1 VRADLGGVTSATSTG
16 SDSQLVHIGRQAIYD
31 RAGEV
36 IGYELLFRGG
46 IEDTEAH
53 RRNAYATSQVIVNA
67 FAEFG
72 LEQIVGGKPCFL
84 NLTRE
89 FLVGDLPLPFEPGR
103 VVLEILESVVLDDDV
118 LAGVA
123 SLVEQGFQ
131 IALDDFVWGQG
142 HEKLL
147 DLASYVKI
155 DMLESDPQTVVSTV
169 FTVRRHPQIKLVA
182 ERVQTPELQD
192 LAQKFGFDYFQGHA
206 YGRPQTLSAISLN
219 PSRMRRLE
227 LFGALTAADIEMNK
241 VVQIVTTDPALSY
254 RVLQATN
261 SAATGLPRK
270 VASVRE
276 AIMMLGTDRIRQWV
290 ALMLVS
296 DISEATEEQLST
308 MMSRA
313 KLCQTI
319 ADRLNVP
326 SDAAFTVGLLSGV
339 GELVAEPMAEL
350 VSRMPVTA
358 EIVEALVHGKGRLGE
373 VLAMVQAYEKSDLS
387 ALREA
392 PVSSAELAR
401 AYLSALGWSQRTVG
415 GVLGG
420 KAANRLPAEA
430 LRRVQR

>member
-1 VRADLGGVTSATSTG
+1 MVGVTSATSTG
-16 SDSQLVHIGRQAIYD
+16 RESQLVHIGRQAIYD

-36 IGYELLFRGG
+36 VGYELLFRGAA
-46 IEDTEAH
+46 ESDEAH

-72 LEQIVGGKPCFL
+72 LEQIVGDRPCFL

-89 FLVGDLPLPFEPGR
+89 FLVGDLPLPVEPGR
-103 VVLEILESVVLDDDV
+103 VVLEILESVAVDDDV
-118 LAGVA
+118 LAGVTN
-123 SLVEQGFQ
+123 LVNQGFK

-142 HEKLL
+142 HERLL

-155 DMLESDPQTVVSTV
+155 DMLNSDPQTVVSTV
-169 FTVRRHPQIKLVA
+169 FTVRRHAQIKLIA
-182 ERVQTPELQD
+182 ERIETRELVD
-192 LAQKFGFDYFQGHA
+192 LAHKFGFDLFQGHE
-206 YGRPQTLSAISLN
+206 YGRPQTLSAVSLN

-227 LFGALTAADIEMNK
+227 LFGALTAADIEMSK
-241 VVQIVTTDPALSY
+241 VVEIVTTDPALSY

-270 VASVRE
+270 VSSVRE

-313 KLCQTI
+313 KLCQTV
-319 ADRLNVP
+319 ADRLGAA
-326 SDAAFTVGLLSGV
+326 SDAAFTVGLLAGV
-339 GELVAEPMAEL
+339 GELVAESMSEL
-350 VSRMPVTA
+350 VTRLPVSA
-358 EIVEALVHGKGRLGE
+358 EIVEALVEGKGRLGE
-373 VLAMVQAYEKSDLS
+373 VLAMVKAYEKSDLP
-387 ALREA
+387 ALEGG
-392 PVSSAELAR
+392 PLSSADMAR
-401 AYLSALGWSQRTVG
+401 SYLSALGWSQRTIG

-420 KAANRLPAEA
+420 QAKRRLPEEA